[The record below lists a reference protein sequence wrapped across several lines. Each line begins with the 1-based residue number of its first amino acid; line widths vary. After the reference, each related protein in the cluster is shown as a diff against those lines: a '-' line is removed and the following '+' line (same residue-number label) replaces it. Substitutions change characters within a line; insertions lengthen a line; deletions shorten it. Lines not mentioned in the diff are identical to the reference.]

1 MSNTPLPPTPEDEA
15 FSAIEN
21 ASKRKQTAPVEPWL
35 WLPEGEYT
43 QSQLRA
49 LVESFEI
56 MKKERS
62 ALGGGH

>member
-21 ASKRKQTAPVEPWL
+21 AQKRKVKTYGEAVI

-43 QSQLRA
+43 ETMIKDLAAGFDRMRDHQR
-49 LVESFEI
+49 
-56 MKKERS
+56 K
-62 ALGGGH
+62 ALGM